1 MITEADIAATT
12 HIRLPTRFAYQ
23 NRNGAVDASC
33 IARASEVHDATI
45 TSYRSRGPNF
55 KRLKAATTDGAIY
68 VVDLISNSFD
78 YTELAPTGVIRG
90 TDSAVVNG
98 VLEVADAR
106 FREIE
111 ARIEEGNRLK
121 TEAHASWRNG
131 INYVSELEAVE
142 NHPLRPG
149 LRPPQIGALHA
160 IAAHWSLS
168 SDPAIIVMPTGTGK
182 TEVMLAVTVESR
194 GDRVLVIVP
203 TDALRQQTADKFR
216 EYGLLRKLDIV
227 ADVKNPVVG
236 VLTGKPTA
244 AELDVIRTCNVVVT
258 TMASISRGDDHEQ
271 KAFATLFSEVFFDEA
286 HHAQATTWNK
296 FSGFCGHARMLLFTA
311 TPFRE
316 DGKALN
322 GKIIYNYPL
331 QLAQENEFFKP
342 IKFLQVFEPDSSL
355 ADLKIATTAVEKL
368 RADIENGLDHML
380 LARAN
385 TIGQAKSLF
394 EKIYSAEFPDL
405 NPILVHS
412 QTRGREQ
419 ILKNI
424 RRGQHRIVI

>member
-1 MITEADIAATT
+1 MEAGMITEADIAATT

-160 IAAHWSLS
+160 IAAHWSLRDVLNNS
-168 SDPAIIVMPTGTGK
+168 VS
-182 TEVMLAVTVESR
+182 
-194 GDRVLVIVP
+194 RVLR
-203 TDALRQQTADKFR
+203 D
-216 EYGLLRKLDIV
+216 
-227 ADVKNPVVG
+227 
-236 VLTGKPTA
+236 
-244 AELDVIRTCNVVVT
+244 
-258 TMASISRGDDHEQ
+258 
-271 KAFATLFSEVFFDEA
+271 
-286 HHAQATTWNK
+286 
-296 FSGFCGHARMLLFTA
+296 
-311 TPFRE
+311 
-316 DGKALN
+316 
-322 GKIIYNYPL
+322 
-331 QLAQENEFFKP
+331 
-342 IKFLQVFEPDSSL
+342 
-355 ADLKIATTAVEKL
+355 
-368 RADIENGLDHML
+368 
-380 LARAN
+380 
-385 TIGQAKSLF
+385 
-394 EKIYSAEFPDL
+394 
-405 NPILVHS
+405 
-412 QTRGREQ
+412 
-419 ILKNI
+419 
-424 RRGQHRIVI
+424 